1 MLRVLF
7 PTSIYS
13 DEAFYGIQFGYVKRP
28 THRNTSWDLAK
39 FEVPAHKYADLSD
52 NTKGAAI
59 FTDCKYGFKI
69 HENIMEMN
77 LLRSPTYPDPDADI
91 GKQKFTYSFYPHKN
105 HFLNSDVI
113 NKSNEMNRLP
123 LIYDN
128 KKLDQPLKPLIKIL
142 NNDIS
147 IEAIKKAE
155 KENCYVI
162 RLVEQFGKTCE
173 TGFELQ
179 DNYKLTETNLM
190 EWEEFKTIKRDEK
203 ISFKPF
209 EIKTYKIKGGK

>member
-7 PTSIYS
+7 PTTVYS

-91 GKQKFTYSFYPHKN
+91 GKQTFKIVYVLFWISPDSPLKWISGNNFLKLLIMYSFI
-105 HFLNSDVI
+105 D
-113 NKSNEMNRLP
+113 
-123 LIYDN
+123 
-128 KKLDQPLKPLIKIL
+128 
-142 NNDIS
+142 
-147 IEAIKKAE
+147 
-155 KENCYVI
+155 
-162 RLVEQFGKTCE
+162 
-173 TGFELQ
+173 
-179 DNYKLTETNLM
+179 
-190 EWEEFKTIKRDEK
+190 
-203 ISFKPF
+203 
-209 EIKTYKIKGGK
+209 KTYFLFVY